1 MLTTSHDGIL
11 VRIVV
16 NDAAGIQQR
25 EGAVKAGRGGGRWEG
40 EKGRGG
46 AGRR

>member
-25 EGAVKAGRGGGRWEG
+25 EGAVKAGRGGGGDGKVIR
-40 EKGRGG
+40 
-46 AGRR
+46 